1 MELYMRNETNI
12 LLGLCAFKK
21 ILMTVSFPLLTIL
34 FLCSS
39 PTLKLLEIR
48 IELEALIRCF
58 HLDDSRPH
66 SYVEA
71 CLPSLNS
78 VVHFD

>member
-1 MELYMRNETNI
+1 MELYMRNEPNI
-12 LLGLCAFKK
+12 LLGLCAFQLS
-21 ILMTVSFPLLTIL
+21 LMTVRLPLWTIL

-39 PTLKLLEIR
+39 PTLQLLEIR
-48 IELEALIRCF
+48 IELDALILCF
-58 HLDDSRPH
+58 HRDDSRPH

-78 VVHFD
+78 VVNFS